1 VQNIQRLLKEIAEKQ
16 KKFFKPDNKDKKK
29 LQAEIRNLKLEL
41 LVNQLSFNK
50 EKFLASN
57 VDKGGFA
64 PTASELRYNEE
75 LKQKK
80 KGFDRHIAKL
90 QKLKQNKEEPFEHF
104 DWKLDFPEVLNPY
117 LLNGNAGFDIV
128 IANPPYV
135 SWYSKQ
141 ARVLDS
147 EMEKALR
154 SNYKFLQGES
164 AKLRI
169 NSAMFFME
177 KGFSLL
183 KHEAFIIYIQDL
195 NVLEN
200 PFKSIR
206 KYVTDNFKLNEL
218 ITGLK
223 AFENVGSGQVIF
235 SSYKTKAHN
244 SSVRIQA
251 TLQKTNSILLPQEQI
266 IVSDYSWIISSQQTQ
281 LSLIEKNCDLL
292 EILYESHTGVAVNA
306 TEEGKAYFIKEK
318 STSKTYPFLKGGA
331 SVYESYCTPAVDSY
345 LLHDK
350 NKESELNDEFD
361 EWYFKNKGSHQR
373 PFNLRRFEEYNRPKI
388 FLRQSDIKLTATY
401 IEDFVFGNYSLFNI
415 YHSKNNKDEL
425 KYLLAL
431 LNSKLL
437 SFYGRETEIILV
449 KAGKTPQIRSGQRG
463 PKGIKQLPIKRC
475 KEKKPFLNFVDYTL
489 FLKTQDLVVLNEKLM
504 TTYFE
509 QIIDGMV
516 YELYFPELIKKHKRE
531 IIQHLGELPEFNDK
545 MSDEQ
550 KMKICKTVFNRLNE
564 REHPVRVN
572 LFYMNSIP
580 EIAIIEGNHEN
591 N

>member
-1 VQNIQRLLKEIAEKQ
+1 
-16 KKFFKPDNKDKKK
+16 
-29 LQAEIRNLKLEL
+29 
-41 LVNQLSFNK
+41 
-50 EKFLASN
+50 
-57 VDKGGFA
+57 
-64 PTASELRYNEE
+64 
-75 LKQKK
+75 
-80 KGFDRHIAKL
+80 
-90 QKLKQNKEEPFEHF
+90 
-104 DWKLDFPEVLNPY
+104 
-117 LLNGNAGFDIV
+117 
-128 IANPPYV
+128 
-135 SWYSKQ
+135 
-141 ARVLDS
+141 
-147 EMEKALR
+147 
-154 SNYKFLQGES
+154 
-164 AKLRI
+164 
-169 NSAMFFME
+169 
-177 KGFSLL
+177 
-183 KHEAFIIYIQDL
+183 
-195 NVLEN
+195 
-200 PFKSIR
+200 
-206 KYVTDNFKLNEL
+206 
-218 ITGLK
+218 
-223 AFENVGSGQVIF
+223 
-235 SSYKTKAHN
+235 
-244 SSVRIQA
+244 
-251 TLQKTNSILLPQEQI
+251 
-266 IVSDYSWIISSQQTQ
+266 
-281 LSLIEKNCDLL
+281 
-292 EILYESHTGVAVNA
+292 
-306 TEEGKAYFIKEK
+306 
-318 STSKTYPFLKGGA
+318 
-331 SVYESYCTPAVDSY
+331 
-345 LLHDK
+345 
-350 NKESELNDEFD
+350 
-361 EWYFKNKGSHQR
+361 
-373 PFNLRRFEEYNRPKI
+373 
-388 FLRQSDIKLTATY
+388 
-401 IEDFVFGNYSLFNI
+401 VFGNYSLFNI